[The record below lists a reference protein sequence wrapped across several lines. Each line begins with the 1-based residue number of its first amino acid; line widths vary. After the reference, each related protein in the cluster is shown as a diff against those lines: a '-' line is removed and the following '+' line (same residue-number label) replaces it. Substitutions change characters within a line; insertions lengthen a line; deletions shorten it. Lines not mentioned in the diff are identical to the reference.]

1 MKYYVTADPHGFY
14 DELKNSLAESGFF
27 EEKERKKLIV
37 CGDLFDRGTQAK
49 ELQEFLVRLLERDEV
64 VLIRGNHED
73 LATELL
79 HNAWKYF
86 ASESSAIQSHHYL
99 NGTVDTL
106 LALTDRTLSEA
117 VSDARSFYFAATETP
132 FFSRLIPAMCDYFET
147 ERHIF
152 VHGWIPCR
160 TEGSFTAPAAYRYLP
175 DWRRA
180 EKQEW
185 IKNNAKLYDQISQI
199 EAERDA
205 TISDFKMKLSNLK
218 TMSSKAV
225 ANAQAARDRYNQAVN
240 SLRSQLSIV
249 QSRLDAELKAKLAK
263 NNPFAVAQDA
273 VQVKLNDVYAI
284 MEIVGKDDN
293 LVAKLINKNGDT
305 FLVKKGTVLQTGH
318 VINDISETF
327 ISATLNGVQDYLF
340 FSAGGI
346 LDAEPPSG
354 INSQEA
360 STTAKKNAGNAQ
372 AKAGTPSV
380 GLFSSEVPSLGK
392 GMFVK

>member
-37 CGDLFDRGTQAK
+37 CGDLFDRGRQAK

-160 TEGSFTAPAAYRYLP
+160 TEGSLTAPAAYRFLP
-175 DWRRA
+175 DWRKA
-180 EKQEW
+180 EKDEW
-185 IKNNAKLYDQISQI
+185 TFARWYNGMNAWKHGAR
-199 EAERDA
+199 EAGK
-205 TISDFKMKLSNLK
+205 TIVCGHWHASYGHAVLQGRGSEFGEGADFSPFAEEGIL
-218 TMSSKAV
+218 A
-225 ANAQAARDRYNQAVN
+225 
-240 SLRSQLSIV
+240 
-249 QSRLDAELKAKLAK
+249 LDACTSYSKRVNCVVIEDE
-263 NNPFAVAQDA
+263 P
-273 VQVKLNDVYAI
+273 
-284 MEIVGKDDN
+284 IVR
-293 LVAKLINKNGDT
+293 
-305 FLVKKGTVLQTGH
+305 
-318 VINDISETF
+318 E
-327 ISATLNGVQDYLF
+327 
-340 FSAGGI
+340 
-346 LDAEPPSG
+346 E
-354 INSQEA
+354 
-360 STTAKKNAGNAQ
+360 
-372 AKAGTPSV
+372 
-380 GLFSSEVPSLGK
+380 
-392 GMFVK
+392 